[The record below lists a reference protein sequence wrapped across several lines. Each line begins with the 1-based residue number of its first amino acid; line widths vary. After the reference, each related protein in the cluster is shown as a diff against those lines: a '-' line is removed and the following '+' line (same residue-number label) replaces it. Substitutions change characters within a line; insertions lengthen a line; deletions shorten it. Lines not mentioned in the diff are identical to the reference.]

1 MAKLQDKDKLLAL
14 LFANN
19 TMSKKQLAS
28 SGINIE
34 SALKDL
40 KEELLSDS
48 IFKIVES
55 DSDLE
60 LALLN
65 EASDYVNKKAKED
78 EKEELTDTAAQ
89 ILTLIMYCS
98 PISKADIDYIRGV
111 NSATSLRKLL
121 IRGLIEKSKHK
132 SQTLYMPTTKLLAD
146 MGVDKAD
153 DLPDKD
159 AFCKRIKEVLSLKY
173 EQRD

>member
-40 KEELLSDS
+40 KESLSDS

-121 IRGLIEKSKHK
+121 MRGLIEKSKHK